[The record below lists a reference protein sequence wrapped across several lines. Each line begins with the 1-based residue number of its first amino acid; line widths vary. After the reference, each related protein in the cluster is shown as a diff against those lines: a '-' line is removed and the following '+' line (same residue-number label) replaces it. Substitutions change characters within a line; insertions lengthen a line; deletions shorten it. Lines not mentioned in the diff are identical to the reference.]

1 MGRQIVKNPQTNR
14 YQIFSSITDS
24 FILDDEFTR
33 EEMDEFVLSQF
44 GQMGE
49 GEKYLEIMK
58 VLDEGGKP
66 YGDLTMTWE
75 EAKMWDTHQAEHGP
89 KTRKPD
95 MCKICKEIV
104 DEENK
109 K

>member
-14 YQIFSSITDS
+14 YQIFSSIVDA

-33 EEMDEFVLSQF
+33 EELTDFWREQY
-44 GQMGE
+44 GE
-49 GEKYLEIMK
+49 SSMVSFETRMVELHVNTEQNRK
-58 VLDEGGKP
+58 D
-66 YGDLTMTWE
+66 WE
-75 EAKMWDTHQAEHGP
+75 CAKMWDTHQAEHGP

-95 MCKICKEIV
+95 VCQICKDILS
-104 DEENK
+104 EENK